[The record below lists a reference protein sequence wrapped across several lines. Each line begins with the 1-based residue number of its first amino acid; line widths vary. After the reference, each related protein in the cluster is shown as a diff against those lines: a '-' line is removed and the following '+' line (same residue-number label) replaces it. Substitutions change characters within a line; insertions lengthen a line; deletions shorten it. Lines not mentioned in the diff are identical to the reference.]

1 MIPDYFNYLIPY
13 YFIPVVPDNFKKP
26 PRLYDLMESIV
37 NYGKTDKEKI
47 KDLAKYSRS
56 TIFDFEYP
64 LTSHINKE
72 QFEINILNHFITRR
86 IGAETFTIF
95 QIMLNTKL
103 NEIMPKYNKL
113 FDAMQNWDIF
123 GDGEK
128 TIRTGE
134 DNRDVNSETTNIL
147 NNNSTTES
155 NNISDKRFSDTPQ
168 NNIEEVQ
175 DGTYITNYN
184 YDTNTNNTKDES
196 ESRGSSNNF
205 TKDNNIYNETI
216 TKTNS
221 NKIEIMLE
229 MQKNIDNIYSL
240 IYNDLNNLFYGLV

>member
-1 MIPDYFNYLIPY
+1 MIPDYFNYLISY

-64 LTSHINKE
+64 LSSHINKE

-123 GDGEK
+123 NDGEK
-128 TIRTGE
+128 TTRIGE
-134 DNRDVNSETTNIL
+134 DNRDVNSESTNIL

-184 YDTNTNNTKDES
+184 YDTDTNTSSDQS
-196 ESRGSSNNF
+196 ESRGTSNNF

-229 MQKNIDNIYSL
+229 MQKNIDNIYTL

>member
-64 LTSHINKE
+64 LSSHINKE

-123 GDGEK
+123 NDGEK
-128 TIRTGE
+128 TTRIGE
-134 DNRDVNSETTNIL
+134 DNRDVNSESTNIL

-184 YDTNTNNTKDES
+184 YDTDTNTSSDES
-196 ESRGSSNNF
+196 ESRGTSNNS

-229 MQKNIDNIYSL
+229 MQKNIDNIYTL